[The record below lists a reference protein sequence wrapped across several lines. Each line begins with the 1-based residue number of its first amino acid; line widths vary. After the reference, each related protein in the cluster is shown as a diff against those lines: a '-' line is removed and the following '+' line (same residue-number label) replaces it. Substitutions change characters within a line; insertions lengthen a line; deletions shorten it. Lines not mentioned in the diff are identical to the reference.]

1 MSKEYDK
8 WLSQGLRIASK
19 NNVKNKEEYAS
30 MYADFRQQAKIADQ
44 KMRRLEK
51 LSTQENYKG
60 VLQYAYARAKR
71 DIKEQTGKDTKK
83 MRFSANIPTTLKG
96 LASYSKDV
104 ERFNRSESSTKQGIT
119 NIYKRRAETV
129 NIKYGRVA
137 GAKSL
142 KAKKLA
148 GWKDLTWQDL
158 ANYYEKEKNTKLDS
172 KLGSSTQMKVLGR
185 FKRLENKDKEQQA
198 KDIQAVIDG
207 SKKLSDDEIE
217 NTRIQMLAKSGLKPE
232 DLFT

>member
-1 MSKEYDK
+1 MSKQYDA
-8 WLSQGLRIASK
+8 WLSQGLKIASK

-60 VLQYAYARAKR
+60 VLQYAYARAQR
-71 DIKEQTGKDTKK
+71 DIKEQTGRDVKQ

-104 ERFNRSESSTKQGIT
+104 ERFNNAESSTKQGIT
-119 NIYKRRAETV
+119 NIYKRRADTV
-129 NIKYGRVA
+129 NQKYGRDSE
-137 GAKSL
+137 GNKI
-142 KAKKLA
+142 K
-148 GWKDLTWQDL
+148 GWKDLSWQDL

-172 KLGSSTQMKVLGR
+172 KMGSSTQMKVLGR

-198 KDIQAVIDG
+198 RDIQAVIDG

-232 DLFT
+232 DLFK

>member
-8 WLSQGLRIASK
+8 WLSQGLKIASK
-19 NNVKNKEEYAS
+19 NNIKNKEEYAS

-44 KMRRLEK
+44 KLRRLEK

-60 VLQYAYARAKR
+60 VLQYAYARAQR
-71 DIKEQTGKDTKK
+71 DIKEQTGRNVKQ

-104 ERFNRSESSTKQGIT
+104 ERFNNAESSTKRGIM
-119 NIYKRRAETV
+119 NIYKRRADTV
-129 NIKYGRVA
+129 NHKYGRDSK
-137 GAKSL
+137 GNKIKGWNDL
-142 KAKKLA
+142 K
-148 GWKDLTWQDL
+148 WQDL
-158 ANYYEKEKNTKLDS
+158 ANYYEKEKNIKLDS
-172 KLGSSTQMKVLGR
+172 KMGSSTQMKVLGR

-198 KDIQAVIDG
+198 RDIQAVIDG

-232 DLFT
+232 DLFK

>member
-1 MSKEYDK
+1 MSKQYDT
-8 WLSQGLRIASK
+8 WLSQGLKIASK
-19 NNVKNKEEYAS
+19 NNIKNKEEYAS

-44 KMRRLEK
+44 KMRRLK
-51 LSTQENYKG
+51 ALSHYENYKG
-60 VLQYAYARAKR
+60 VLQYAYARAQK
-71 DIKEQTGKDTKK
+71 DIREQTGKTGNNL
-83 MRFSANIPTTLKG
+83 RFSSNIPTTLKG
-96 LASYSKDV
+96 LASYSRDV
-104 ERFNRSESSTKQGIT
+104 ERFNRSESSTKSGIT

-137 GAKSL
+137 GATSL
-142 KAKKLA
+142 KAPKIP

-198 KDIQAVIDG
+198 RDIQAVING
-207 SKKLSDDEIE
+207 TKKLSDDEIE
-217 NTRIQMLAKSGLKPE
+217 NTRIRMLAESGLRPE

>member
-1 MSKEYDK
+1 MSKQYDN
-8 WLSQGLRIASK
+8 WLAQGLKIASK
-19 NNVKNKEEYAS
+19 NNVKNREEYAS

-51 LSTQENYKG
+51 LSTQEHYKG
-60 VLQYAYARAKR
+60 VLQYAYAKAQR
-71 DIKEQTGKDTKK
+71 DIKEHTGRDEKQ

-96 LASYSKDV
+96 LASYYNDV
-104 ERFNRSESSTKQGIT
+104 KEFNKLESSTKRGIT
-119 NIYKRRAETV
+119 NIYQRRVDTV
-129 NIKYGRVA
+129 NKKYGRDSK
-137 GAKSL
+137 GNKI
-142 KAKKLA
+142 K

-198 KDIQAVIDG
+198 KDIQEVING
-207 SKKLSDDEIE
+207 TKKLSDDEIE
-217 NTRIQMLAKSGLKPE
+217 NTRIRMLAESGLKPE
-232 DLFT
+232 DLFK

>member
-1 MSKEYDK
+1 MSKEYDN

-19 NNVKNKEEYAS
+19 NNIKNKEEYAS
-30 MYADFRQQAKIADQ
+30 MYADFRQLAKTADRR
-44 KMRRLEK
+44 MRTLRA
-51 LSTQENYKG
+51 LSYQENYKG
-60 VLQYAYARAKR
+60 VLQYAYARAQR
-71 DIKEQTGKDTKK
+71 DIREQTGQKGSNL
-83 MRFSANIPTTLKG
+83 RFNSHIPTTLKG
-96 LASYSKDV
+96 LASYKNDV
-104 ERFNRSESSTKQGIT
+104 ERFMNSESSTMQGIT
-119 NIYKRRAETV
+119 RIYKRRVETI

-142 KAKKLA
+142 KAKKIA
-148 GWKDLTWQDL
+148 GWKDLKWQDL
-158 ANYYEKEKNTKLDS
+158 ANYYEKEKNTKLDG

-198 KDIQAVIDG
+198 KDIQAIIDG

-217 NTRIQMLAKSGLKPE
+217 NTRIRMLAESGLKPE

>member
-60 VLQYAYARAKR
+60 VLQYAYARAQR
-71 DIKEQTGKDTKK
+71 DIKEQTGKNKKK

-129 NIKYGRVA
+129 NIKYGRVE

-142 KAKKLA
+142 KAPKLA